1 MSARTDAKD
10 LRRRQLAAIHMR
22 AKQLGLDRETY
33 EQMLWTVARVNSA
46 RDLDEAGR
54 RRVLD
59 HMRSLGHGRRLHN
72 VESRDRGPLLRKIRA
87 MLDQRSRKVQYAD
100 GMAKH
105 MFGVTRVEW
114 CTPDQL
120 RRIVAALTYDE
131 QRRRQRDAA
140 S

>member
-10 LRRRQLAAIHMR
+10 LRTRQLAAIHCRM
-22 AKQLGLDRETY
+22 KELGMDRETY
-33 EQMLWTVARVNSA
+33 EAMLWTVARVDSA

-59 HMRSLGHGRRLHN
+59 HMRTLGGGRRMRN
-72 VESRDRGPLLRKIRA
+72 ADSRDRGPLLKKIKA
-87 MLDQRSRKVQYAD
+87 MLDAAGRKIEYAD

-120 RRIVAALTYDE
+120 RRIVAALVYDK
-131 QRRRQRDAA
+131 RRRDARR
-140 S
+140 